1 VKILLTGAT
10 GYIGKRLLPVLIE
23 SGHEVVCCVRNKNR
37 FPFNHLLSNR
47 VTLIEADFL
56 NKETL
61 TTIPKDIQG
70 AYYLVHSMSSGSS
83 DFDQLET
90 KSAEIFKAC
99 MNETNV
105 EHVVY
110 LSGIVNDKNLS
121 RHLASRKNVESIL
134 ASGKY
139 NFTTLR
145 AGIIIGS
152 GSASFEIIRDLVEK
166 LPVMVAPKWIRTR
179 SQPIAIRD
187 IIGFLEKTLL
197 NKATYNASFDIGGP
211 DILTYKQMLLQYAE
225 IRKLKRLI
233 ITVPVLTPRLSSY
246 WLYFVTS
253 TSYSLAVKLVDSM
266 KVEVVCKDNNLAEL
280 LNTKPLTYREAVRS
294 AFQKIEQNAIVSSWK
309 DSLVSGRLNTDL
321 SQYVEVPVNGCF
333 KDRKELRIED
343 KEAVL
348 SNIWSIGG
356 ETGWYYADYLWKV
369 RGFIDKLFGGVGLR
383 RGRTSRKEI
392 NAGDT
397 LDFWRVLLADKVQR
411 RLLLFAEMRLPG
423 EAWLEFKIEGNT
435 LIQEATFRPSGVYG
449 RLYWYMLVP
458 FHFFIFNGMIK
469 NLAKTQTPYPTPNSL
484 PLPHNQS

>member
-1 VKILLTGAT
+1 MKILLTGVT

-23 SGHEVVCCVRNKNR
+23 NGHEVVCAVRDKNR

-47 VTLIEADFL
+47 LSLVEADFL
-56 NKETL
+56 KKETL
-61 TTIPKDIQG
+61 SAIPKDIQG
-70 AYYLVHSMSSGSS
+70 AYYLVHSMSSGAS
-83 DFDQLET
+83 DFDELET
-90 KSAEIFKAC
+90 TSAENFKAC
-99 MNETNV
+99 MNETSV

-134 ASGKY
+134 ESGNY

-179 SQPIAIRD
+179 SQPIAIKD
-187 IIGFLEKTLL
+187 VIQYLEKTLFH
-197 NKATYNASFDIGGP
+197 KATYNASFDIGGP

-225 IRKLKRLI
+225 IRKLRRLI

-266 KVEVVCKDNNLAEL
+266 KVEVVCSNNNLEEL
-280 LNTKPLTYREAVRS
+280 LNINPLTYREAVKS

-309 DSLVSGRLNTDL
+309 DSLVSGRLNTNL

-333 KDRKELRIED
+333 KDRKELQID
-343 KEAVL
+343 NKEAVL
-348 SNIWSIGG
+348 ANIWSIGG

-383 RGRTSRKEI
+383 RGRTSLKDI

-397 LDFWRVLLADKVQR
+397 LDFWRVLLADKTQG
-411 RLLLFAEMRLPG
+411 RLLLFAEMKLPG
-423 EAWLEFKIEGNT
+423 EAWLEFKIVDNT
-435 LIQEATFRPSGVYG
+435 LIQEATFRPSGLYG
-449 RLYWYMLVP
+449 RLYWYVLVP
-458 FHFFIFNGMIK
+458 FHYFIFNGMIK
-469 NLAKTQTPYPTPNSL
+469 NLAKTTHPVNVPI
-484 PLPHNQS
+484 PHNAPNT